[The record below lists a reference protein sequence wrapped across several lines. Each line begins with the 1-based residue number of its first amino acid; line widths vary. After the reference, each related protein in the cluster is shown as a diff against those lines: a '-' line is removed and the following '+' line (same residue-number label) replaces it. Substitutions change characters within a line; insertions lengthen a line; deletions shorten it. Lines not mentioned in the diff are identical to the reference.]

1 MSRNISIEDIEH
13 ARKGLQPRTFY
24 NELAEMGVLHDF
36 LLRYMG
42 TELVQDLKFRREML
56 DILIQY
62 PEHLNTMS
70 ITYFLEDVCGS
81 LSFFNEYIKPC
92 LNNHSR

>member
-56 DILIQY
+56 DILIHY
-62 PEHLNTMS
+62 PEHLNAVT
-70 ITYFLEDVCGS
+70 ITYILEDFCGS

>member
-1 MSRNISIEDIEH
+1 MNKDISIEDIEQ

-24 NELAEMGVLHDF
+24 NELAEMGALHDF

-42 TELVQDLKFRREML
+42 TQLMHDVKFRREML

-70 ITYFLEDVCGS
+70 ITYFLEDLCGS